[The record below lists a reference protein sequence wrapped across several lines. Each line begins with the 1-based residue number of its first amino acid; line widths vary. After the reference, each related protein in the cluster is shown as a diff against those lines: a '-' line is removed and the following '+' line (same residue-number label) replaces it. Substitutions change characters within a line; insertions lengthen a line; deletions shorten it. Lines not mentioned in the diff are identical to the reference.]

1 MLQIYSCV
9 RNVIEIVII
18 FLFVYKSLL
27 YSVISLYMDWYTLV
41 LSTHRGTMQ
50 CV

>member
-27 YSVISLYMDWYTLV
+27 YSVISLHGLV
-41 LSTHRGTMQ
+41 HTSTQRT
-50 CV
+50 